1 MEIER
6 YALAKGESVFV
17 GLSKMFKRVPYWF
30 IISTFVSFGLPGI
43 IAASAQVLAAVLGWN
58 SFKYLAIVLLLL
70 IGFILSAGKTVY
82 NMMEKFTRTVI
93 SLGVPFIFVLVLIIA
108 TRFDWHQLML
118 GLVGQGEGF
127 RFLPE
132 GIALATF
139 LAAFAYSGAGGNLN
153 LTQSI
158 YIKEKG
164 YGMGKYS
171 QKIAGLFHSGGRGE
185 ITLEGTDFSET
196 PANIANFRKWWRL
209 INREHLLVFWFIGL
223 LSILL
228 LMLLSYAT
236 VYGSGG
242 NEQGI
247 LFVIKEGL
255 AIGGQVVP
263 WLAPVFLAVIAFML
277 FQTQLGVM
285 DSTSRIMSENYALI
299 KMGNDKSGKVSLSK
313 IYYSFLWSQIA
324 FGIILF
330 LANMYEP
337 KTLIV
342 LGAVLS
348 AVSMF
353 VHIGLVYVLNRRTLP
368 KACQASVWRRGI
380 ITAIFVLFGCF
391 SAFVIVSSF

>member
-1 MEIER
+1 M
-6 YALAKGESVFV
+6 LSV
-17 GLSKMFKRVPYWF
+17 
-30 IISTFVSFGLPGI
+30 
-43 IAASAQVLAAVLGWN
+43 
-58 SFKYLAIVLLLL
+58 
-70 IGFILSAGKTVY
+70 GKTVY
-82 NMMEKFTRTVI
+82 SMMERFTRTVI
-93 SLGVPFIFVLVLIIA
+93 SLGVPFILILVLIIA
-108 TRFDWHQLML
+108 SRADWHQLLL
-118 GLVGQGEGF
+118 GMAGQGDGF
-127 RFLPE
+127 SFLPE

-171 QKIAGLFHSGGRGE
+171 QKIAGLFRSGGKDKIR
-185 ITLEGTDFSET
+185 LEGTDFELT
-196 PANIANFRKWWRL
+196 KENISLFHKWWRL
-209 INREHLLVFWFIGL
+209 TNREHLLVFWFIGL
-223 LSILL
+223 ISILL

-247 LFVIKEGL
+247 LFVIKEGM
-255 AIGGQVVP
+255 AVGGLFAP
-263 WLAPVFLAVIAFML
+263 WLGSLFLAVIAFML

-285 DSTSRIMSENYALI
+285 DSTSRIMSENYALL
-299 KMGNDKSGKVSLSK
+299 KLGKDRSGKISLSR
-313 IYYSFLWSQIA
+313 IYYSFLWAQIV

-353 VHIGLVYVLNRRTLP
+353 VHIGLVYVLNRRSLP
-368 KACQASVWRRGI
+368 APCQASPWRRGI
-380 ITAIFVLFGCF
+380 IIAIFVLFGCF
-391 SAFVIVSSF
+391 SAFVIANSF